1 MAQQLQDHRTP
12 ANARYFEWLDR
23 VAPHLAEIQ
32 TRVPAAQAAD
42 NLSVSNAITSLR
54 SISDADWPE
63 IVAATS
69 VLTRLML
76 GSPAFAAERDDT
88 RDQTLHA
95 VELLARKSGQSER
108 EVATTLLGLMR
119 GAESS
124 PESGD
129 VDARTVANYW
139 LRGAGRGELRRAL
152 GLGRRPIARLAPPPA
167 ARRAA
172 RLSQRDRPLDR
183 GAGRLDAGAAQPGLR
198 AGTCD
203 AVARRAG
210 GAADDLP
217 GIGGGGRDRQPPD
230 QRIDPTGAPAAPRPR
245 RRHPGRAP
253 DDGRD
258 PGDADLAR
266 ERPRARPRPRA
277 ALPRQPRAPRA
288 VRARHRLARQRRQD
302 RRRRRRLARRR
313 GRRGRAPQCALPGTG
328 RRAGALHR
336 PASRAAPVADRGALD
351 RLGAKARQARAADR
365 LARRGRREPVLRSR
379 PHLDRRRR
387 NALRRH
393 ARQRHAPAAGAPA
406 RARRRRRAS
415 AQPAAAFGRRQ
426 ARRARLRRS
435 CSRTSRRRC
444 PSPTRSRSTTGCSPA
459 SRESTPT
466 ARRARRS
473 TRTSSAKARSP
484 ARACFTC
491 RRCTPCS
498 AAGCPRTASS
508 ATTCSKARWR
518 AAPRSPTSR

>member
-1 MAQQLQDHRTP
+1 MAARQLPPDRSAGARDPRRPAAPLFPRPAGPARTSRWSACRASTASP
-12 ANARYFEWLDR
+12 GPSSPTPTAPSTTTCWSTSCAPTRRSASSRSASCGRCRRRCASCCSRTCAASPSARPPTRRRARSPTCAATGSRPTASSSSTRSSRSSTSAPSASRSWRRWRSGCRTTARRTNARYFEWLDR

-95 VELLARKSGQSER
+95 IELLARKSGQSER

-152 GLGRRPIARLAPPPA
+152 GLADDRSLARHRRLQRARP
-167 ARRAA
+167 A
-172 RLSQRDRPLDR
+172 RLSQRDRRSLT
-183 GAGRLDAGAAQPGLR
+183 AALVAWMLLRHSPALR
-198 AGTCD
+198 AGTSG
-203 AVARRAG
+203 ALARRAG
-210 GAADDLP
+210 GAADALP
-217 GIGGGGRDRQPPD
+217 GIGGGRRDRQPPD
-230 QRIDPTGAPAAPRPR
+230 QRIDAAGAPAAPRPR
-245 RRHPGRAP
+245 RRHPARAP

-266 ERPRARPRPRA
+266 ERPRARARPRA

-288 VRARHRLARQRRQD
+288 VRAADRLARQRRQD
-302 RRRRRRLARRR
+302 RRRATPPCSARRSPR
-313 GRRGRAPQCALPGTG
+313 SSASMRSTPRRP
-328 RRAGALHR
+328 
-336 PASRAAPVADRGALD
+336 
-351 RLGAKARQARAADR
+351 
-365 LARRGRREPVLRSR
+365 RSR
-379 PHLDRRRR
+379 PRFILLHRER
-387 NALRRH
+387 
-393 ARQRHAPAAGAPA
+393 
-406 RARRRRRAS
+406 
-415 AQPAAAFGRRQ
+415 
-426 ARRARLRRS
+426 RLRR
-435 CSRTSRRRC
+435 
-444 PSPTRSRSTTGCSPA
+444 P
-459 SRESTPT
+459 
-466 ARRARRS
+466 
-473 TRTSSAKARSP
+473 SSAGSAGS
-484 ARACFTC
+484 A
-491 RRCTPCS
+491 S
-498 AAGCPRTASS
+498 AASS
-508 ATTCSKARWR
+508 S
-518 AAPRSPTSR
+518 S